1 MLTTIVWAVNIKM
14 CCAFNNVSI
23 LVVVIWVVVHNKFS
37 VHWGIICKLTIMLQ
51 NEFWPQEMHS
61 LFVKL
66 VVTREN
72 IIFINSINVPRG
84 FGKTNFCMRV
94 TFSSASQSWI
104 DNNGNTW
111 FILPT
116 YWRWLQT
123 IKRSSLKSYCSI
135 YQALFWRLRFLKQQ
149 LQRHLCINE
158 NSYTIFQ
165 EEHIAT
171 FQKFKHILKDIIRGV
186 YISEPI
192 FSSTLAFSL
201 FRHLA
206 GQINHPCCQEWLLL
220 DS

>member
-1 MLTTIVWAVNIKM
+1 MLTTVVWAVNIKV

-149 LQRHLCINE
+149 LQRHLCTNE
-158 NSYTIFQ
+158 NTISQ
-165 EEHIAT
+165 DEHIE
-171 FQKFKHILKDIIRGV
+171 QLFKNSNLFWRISFGVSILVSQFFLPRWH
-186 YISEPI
+186 
-192 FSSTLAFSL
+192 FLSSGIW
-201 FRHLA
+201 RVK
-206 GQINHPCCQEWLLL
+206 
-220 DS
+220 

>member
-1 MLTTIVWAVNIKM
+1 MLTTVVWAVNIKV

-72 IIFINSINVPRG
+72 IIFIDSINVPRG

-104 DNNGNTW
+104 DDNGNTW
-111 FILPT
+111 FIYLHIGDDFKQSNGALWNLTAPF
-116 YWRWLQT
+116 
-123 IKRSSLKSYCSI
+123 IKPC
-135 YQALFWRLRFLKQQ
+135 FGGF
-149 LQRHLCINE
+149 
-158 NSYTIFQ
+158 
-165 EEHIAT
+165 
-171 FQKFKHILKDIIRGV
+171 D
-186 YISEPI
+186 
-192 FSSTLAFSL
+192 FSSNNFKGIFVSMKIPIL
-201 FRHLA
+201 FFRRN
-206 GQINHPCCQEWLLL
+206 I
-220 DS
+220 